1 MDKISSIS
9 TIHEVF
15 GKVTIQTHH
24 RYQLGEIPIRKL
36 VSASHAVDITLPPS
50 GQMRNN
56 NYIIWIKE
64 NAQKQVF
71 SISKFSKSLKN
82 SAV

>member
-1 MDKISSIS
+1 MDKISSICN
-9 TIHEVF
+9 ILEVF

-50 GQMRNN
+50 GQMRNT